1 MVDMRTRYLGMEL
14 RSPLVVSASPIS
26 DHLDLLVRA
35 EQSGAGAVVM
45 RSLFEEQIEH
55 ESLDMHAVLERWTD
69 SYVEAQ
75 SFFPPMPE
83 QQAGTAAYL
92 ESIQAAKRSLSIPVI
107 GSLNGA
113 SPRGWVSHASL
124 IEEAGA
130 DALELNIY
138 FVAADPAET
147 AATVEDRYA
156 ALVAAVRETV
166 KIPLAVKI
174 SPFFSALPAMAKR
187 LVASGADGLVLFNR
201 FVQPD
206 IDLESLSVVPA
217 VRLSTSAE
225 LTLPLRWIAILRG
238 MVPVSLAATTGIHR
252 HEDVLKV
259 LLAGADVAM
268 MASALLINGPEHI
281 RSVLTGME
289 SWLAEHEYESVGQMK
304 GSLAQGAG
312 PDPAAFERS
321 HYMKALNSYSGIIP
335 SSQARRWAPF
345 T

>member
-1 MVDMRTRYLGMEL
+1 MEL
-14 RSPLVVSASPIS
+14 RTPVAVSASPFS
-26 DHLDLLVRA
+26 EHLDLLVRA
-35 EQSGAGAVVM
+35 ERAGAGAVVM

-55 ESLDMHAVLERWTD
+55 ESLDMHELLEQWTN

-75 SFFPPMPE
+75 SFFPPIPE
-83 QQAGTAAYL
+83 QKAETAAYL
-92 ESIQAAKRSLSIPVI
+92 ESIRAAKQALSIPVI
-107 GSLNGA
+107 GSLNGI
-113 SPRGWVSHASL
+113 SPRGWVRYAGL

-130 DALELNIY
+130 DAIELNIY
-138 FVAADPAET
+138 FVAADPDDT

-156 ALVAAVRETV
+156 ALVAAVRGTV
-166 KIPLAVKI
+166 RIPVAVKI
-174 SPFFSALPAMAKR
+174 APFFSALPAVARR

-225 LTLPLRWIAILRG
+225 LTLPLRWLAILRG
-238 MVPVSLAATTGIHR
+238 IIPVSLAATTGIHR

-281 RSVLTGME
+281 ASVIAGLDG
-289 SWLAEHEYESVGQMK
+289 WLEEHGYESVEQMK

-321 HYMKALNSYSGIIP
+321 HYMKALTSYSGIIP
-335 SSQARRWAPF
+335 GGPARRWVPF